1 MDSTACQYRLF
12 AATICNLNF
21 LSHIHYPSIFTVS
34 YAFYWSN
41 QHTVYQIIIQN
52 PTSNTVIHNVHPDEL
67 HFWQNLLS
75 ESNIRGDV
83 QIIDR
88 PLI

>member
-1 MDSTACQYRLF
+1 MTSVHPLLFSPSHLFFIGSTQA
-12 AATICNLNF
+12 I
-21 LSHIHYPSIFTVS
+21 
-34 YAFYWSN
+34 
-41 QHTVYQIIIQN
+41 VYQIIIQN